1 MHLVEIGKLEKLWEN
16 NLLKWNEITMW
27 ILYRVV
33 DVSQWM

>member
-1 MHLVEIGKLEKLWEN
+1 MHLVEIGKLEELWEN

-27 ILYRVV
+27 ILYWVV